1 MNPEV
6 DPATE
11 DMRSRPSFLR
21 GAGRAALGIGA
32 AYAGLKAG
40 EQIFDLA
47 LSFPVEIGLSTIVN
61 GITTAIANAKYNRN
75 SPPGH

>member
-1 MNPEV
+1 
-6 DPATE
+6 
-11 DMRSRPSFLR
+11 
-21 GAGRAALGIGA
+21 LGIGA